1 MAIKI
6 TGIKKARRAL
16 NKVKH
21 QMPEASEQFVFAALT
36 GIEQHT
42 VPYVPVDTSNLVN
55 SRHVTSSTEGTRV
68 TGTLSYG
75 GTVRR
80 DKHIGARVAYA
91 RYVHDGPQRNW
102 QKPGASNKFLA
113 KGVQDF
119 IRDDL
124 DDLIKAF
131 SP

>member
-1 MAIKI
+1 MPLKI

-16 NKVKH
+16 NRVKDR
-21 QMPEASEQFVFAALT
+21 MPEASEQFIFGALT
-36 GIEQHT
+36 GIEQST
-42 VPYVPVDTSNLVN
+42 APYVPVDTSNLIN
-55 SRHVTSSTEGTRV
+55 SRHVTSSTEGMRV

-75 GTVRR
+75 GTVT
-80 DKHIGARVAYA
+80 KGGNTGARVKYA

-124 DDLIKAF
+124 DALIKAF